1 MKYFLFDHKCRKK
14 GIYPRTFK
22 GIISKKNGLLQAH
35 FFNPYTNQYENPQTV
50 IFQMKNLVSNAFIR
64 HV

>member
-35 FFNPYTNQYENPQTV
+35 FFNPYTIQLRESANR
-50 IFQMKNLVSNAFIR
+50 NLSNEKFGK
-64 HV
+64 

>member
-14 GIYPRTFK
+14 GKYPRTFK

-35 FFNPYTNQYENPQTV
+35 FFNPYAN
-50 IFQMKNLVSNAFIR
+50 
-64 HV
+64 